1 MSLMAGGDLA
11 VPVAGDRRGDE
22 IGAMARAVA
31 VFRNNAMVLRDTE
44 RSRAAERARA
54 ETEKSATLEAVA
66 DAFEREIIAIADTM
80 GHAAAELE
88 SFARGMTTVIDESH
102 RHTRAAATAAE
113 GSSESATRVASA
125 IEELSASI
133 TDIGA
138 QVANAS
144 NIVEEATRCTDSAVA
159 NTAALV
165 TTDAIHQQN
174 FVARKIAETV
184 DGAATRTGEVSA
196 TIAGVS
202 DLVHRSGRGADQ
214 VLAAAAELS
223 RQAAALTRG
232 AGEFVDR
239 VRAA

>member
-1 MSLMAGGDLA
+1 VQSANS
-11 VPVAGDRRGDE
+11 
-22 IGAMARAVA
+22 AMAQSMQQVA
-31 VFRNNAMVLRDTE
+31 VM
-44 RSRAAERARA
+44 S
-54 ETEKSATLEAVA
+54 
-66 DAFEREIIAIADTM
+66 
-80 GHAAAELE
+80 
-88 SFARGMTTVIDESH
+88 
-102 RHTRAAATAAE
+102 
-113 GSSESATRVASA
+113 SA
-125 IEELSASI
+125 I
-133 TDIGA
+133 
-138 QVANAS
+138 
-144 NIVEEATRCTDSAVA
+144 
-159 NTAALV
+159 
-165 TTDAIHQQN
+165 TDAIHQQN